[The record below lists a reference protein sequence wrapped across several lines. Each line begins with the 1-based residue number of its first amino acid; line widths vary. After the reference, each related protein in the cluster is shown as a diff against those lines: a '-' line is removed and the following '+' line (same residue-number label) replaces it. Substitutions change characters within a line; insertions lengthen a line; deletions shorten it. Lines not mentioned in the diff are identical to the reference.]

1 MASAEDLR
9 KQREQLNQ
17 LADLKEQLAGLS
29 FSRQTQQ
36 AEELRKK
43 INGITEALVNMGI
56 QGDRIDAF
64 YEAFIKTN
72 ASINDV
78 SKSLSANLIQN
89 INKLNDAAKES
100 LEGFVSAESISNLKT
115 GAQNITDFLQNTLKT
130 MVDLETVTN
139 NKRRENTKQF
149 TEDSIGLTENLAK
162 AYAQLIKNEQN
173 LGTTKFQNLNLDQ
186 QIADALLHINELDNM
201 RMQLASGYY
210 ASLREQATTILEA
223 LKTVQETTVEQK
235 IANEAAAIAL
245 QQQKERVAEEKRITE
260 ELQKQNKELD
270 AFNAKRAIIDEK
282 ESRRARQ
289 RELNDAFSV
298 FPTDKEIAD
307 ADKEVAQYFSNLEK
321 ERQAE
326 LANVAALQAAQDKYD
341 EALIRR
347 SQIRVART
355 RFEEVERQLQA
366 DKEYAKLVEQEAK
379 EEQLKKDAMQKIQ
392 DAQEKADAEMI
403 ARTRKRLFKQRVEE
417 IEAEEK
423 KQRELERVRE
433 KEEGKN
439 KKQFDSIV
447 DKILAKLPGGSILQ
461 QIAKMGVMAQ
471 LLAVAVGTILYL
483 LFKWDNIVS
492 KFTERLSV
500 ARVQAEA
507 TLKAAGGLANKLGF
521 SSIFMEQIAESIA
534 KVQEGL
540 GGMDISAS
548 FLSGNLFTER
558 LISGA
563 TVLSDTFGLTGQE
576 IAGMTDASTAMGLS
590 LSSNTIMVTA
600 MSKGIMSANKL
611 MQSLANLSPKL
622 LTGFKGSNAQLI
634 SMVTKMKLLGVEA
647 NNVVSSNDKLLDIES
662 SITNA
667 FEAQVATGAQI
678 NIDRLMALQMNG
690 KYSDVL
696 DEQLKTLQQS
706 DYLNKGALAQDLIA
720 QGLGLDRETASQ
732 MMLRKILA
740 DKVGLTDELIRK
752 RQTEGKMIEQDI
764 ALAEKQGK
772 ITKMEAD
779 RLRGLT
785 EEYDS
790 KTIQEKFIRALNDF
804 TTALSSTLTPLVNV
818 LRGLTTGIGGMM
830 QSLSSLG
837 YNLGGFGQGVVSL
850 LAGLGLVGAVGF
862 LGVKAVRGAK
872 AMSAALRAGRAGS
885 VAPGAAT
892 AASTAGA
899 TGAGAGTGML
909 KNLKNFKGLKA
920 AGILGGI
927 GAAVDF
933 GVNMSEGKSFGESA
947 GRAGISGAFGVLGG
961 ILGGMVPVPGLN
973 VATSIG
979 GSMLGSFIG
988 DKIGDA
994 IFGQG
999 PTAMGSADTQFL
1011 QSQLGTAST
1020 SAQANYS
1027 AEAAQAQATAS
1038 ELITT
1043 MKAMSA
1049 KLDTANA
1056 VLNSINAKP
1065 SEVTVQLDGEKVG
1078 KAVVN
1083 YTAGVMD
1090 RGRNVG
1096 NNYGKDLSQNVPRSR
1111 R

>member
-72 ASINDV
+72 AAISDV
-78 SKSLSANLIQN
+78 SKSLSVNLIQN
-89 INKLNDAAKES
+89 INKLNDAAKEG
-100 LEGFVSAESISNLKT
+100 LEGFVSTESLSNLKT
-115 GAQNITDFLQNTLKT
+115 GAQNITSLLQNTIKT
-130 MVDLETVTN
+130 MVDLETVAT
-139 NKRRENTKQF
+139 NKRRQNTKQF
-149 TEDSIGLTENLAK
+149 TVESINLTDKLAS
-162 AYAQLIKNEQN
+162 AYEQLIKNEQN
-173 LGTTKFQNLNLDQ
+173 LGTSKFKNLNVDK
-186 QIADALLHINELDNM
+186 QISDVLIHINQLDNM
-201 RMQLASGYY
+201 RMQLAGGYY
-210 ASLREQATTILEA
+210 ASLREQATTILEM
-223 LKTVQETTVEQK
+223 LGDVQQTTEAQK
-235 IANEAAAIAL
+235 IANEAAAQAL
-245 QQQKERVAEEKRITE
+245 IQAKERAEQEK
-260 ELQKQNKELD
+260 ELTAELEKQNKQLD
-270 AFNAKRAIIDEK
+270 AFNAKRAISDEK

-298 FPTDKEIAD
+298 FPTDKEIAN
-307 ADKEVAQYFSNLEK
+307 ADKEVAAYFADVEK
-321 ERQAE
+321 ARQAE
-326 LANVAALQAAQDKYD
+326 LANEAAIQAAQEKYD

-347 SQIRVART
+347 SQIRIARA
-355 RFEEVERQLQA
+355 RFEEVERQIQA
-366 DKEYAKLVEQEAK
+366 DKEYAKIVELEAK
-379 EEQLKKDAMQKIQ
+379 EEQLKKDAAQKIQ

-403 ARTRKRLFKQRVEE
+403 ARTRKRLFTQRMEE
-417 IEAEEK
+417 IKEEEK
-423 KQRELERVRE
+423 KQRELERIRE

-483 LFKWDNIVS
+483 LFRWDNIVS

-500 ARVQAEA
+500 ARAQAEA
-507 TLKAAGGLANKLGF
+507 TLKAAGGLANKLGL
-521 SSIFMEQIAESIA
+521 SSIFMEQIAEAIA
-534 KVQEGL
+534 KAQEGL

-548 FLSGNLFTER
+548 FLSGNVFTER
-558 LISGA
+558 LIAGA

-576 IAGMTDASTAMGLS
+576 IAGMTDASTAMGVS

-706 DYLNKGALAQDLIA
+706 DYLNRGALAQDLIA
-720 QGLGLDRETASQ
+720 QGIGLDRETASQ

-752 RQTEGKMIEQDI
+752 RQKEGKMLEDDI
-764 ALAEKQGK
+764 ALAEKQGR

-785 EEYDS
+785 DEYDS

-804 TTALSSTLTPLVNV
+804 TTALSSTLTPLVDV
-818 LRGLTTGIGGMM
+818 LRGLTTGVGSMM

-837 YNLGGFGQGVVSL
+837 YNLGAFGQGVISL
-850 LAGLGLVGAVGF
+850 LAGIGFVVSVGAIGGRA
-862 LGVKAVRGAK
+862 LRGAK
-872 AMSAALRAGRAGS
+872 AMATALKAGR
-885 VAPGAAT
+885 PGAVPPVAT
-892 AASTAGA
+892 PSTGP
-899 TGAGAGTGML
+899 TPGGSGSGML

-933 GVNMSEGKSFGESA
+933 GLNMSEGKSFGESA
-947 GRAGISGAFGVLGG
+947 GRAGISGAFGILGG

-999 PTAMGSADTQFL
+999 PTAMSSADTQFL

-1027 AEAAQAQATAS
+1027 SEAAQAQATAS

-1043 MKAMSA
+1043 MKTISA

-1056 VLNSINAKP
+1056 VLNSINSKP

-1096 NNYGKDLSQNVPRSR
+1096 NTFGKDLSQNVPRSR
-1111 R
+1111 LK